1 MDLNRDE
8 IRRQLREAEVL
19 QKEAMGPFRRALDR
33 MFSGEED
40 YDVRT
45 KSHLLGV
52 PDRRQF
58 MKVGGATVIGAAVLA
73 ACGSS
78 SSDKAASS
86 GTTTPT
92 TATPTSP
99 TTAPEAAA
107 DAATDKVLLRTA
119 TSIELLA
126 VAVYDKALGLG
137 VVTTPAVAQAAKL
150 FRDQHQEH
158 AALLQ
163 GATTKAGGVAYRK
176 PNAYL
181 YDNVVTPAL
190 PTIKTEADVIK
201 FAREL
206 ENVAA
211 STYTLAAGVLG
222 TADLRQALMSI
233 GGVEARH
240 VAVLNMAMNGG
251 DLTTGAPIPFQT
263 TTDAVGSAAYVK

>member
-45 KSHLLGV
+45 KSQLLGV

-73 ACGSS
+73 ACGS

-126 VAVYDKALGLG
+126 VAVY
-137 VVTTPAVAQAAKL
+137 
-150 FRDQHQEH
+150 
-158 AALLQ
+158 
-163 GATTKAGGVAYRK
+163 
-176 PNAYL
+176 
-181 YDNVVTPAL
+181 
-190 PTIKTEADVIK
+190 
-201 FAREL
+201 
-206 ENVAA
+206 
-211 STYTLAAGVLG
+211 
-222 TADLRQALMSI
+222 
-233 GGVEARH
+233 
-240 VAVLNMAMNGG
+240 
-251 DLTTGAPIPFQT
+251 
-263 TTDAVGSAAYVK
+263 

>member
-45 KSHLLGV
+45 KSQLLGV

-78 SSDKAASS
+78 SDKAASS

-92 TATPTSP
+92 TAMPTSP

-126 VAVYDKALGLG
+126 VAVYNKALGLG

-163 GATTKAGGVAYRK
+163 GATTKAGGVAYKK
-176 PNAYL
+176 PNSYL

-190 PTIKTEADVIK
+190 PTIKTEADVVK

-222 TADLRQALMSI
+222 TAELRQALMSI

-251 DLTTGAPIPFQT
+251 DLTKGAPIPFQT